1 MREQIKIIF
10 TKMAKIIFIWC
21 GEGNCKEQGSCDGIA
36 SVCLPTCFLQRASRV
51 QTVPFIR
58 YIRIWDTSQMSWCG
72 EGNCKEQSSCDG
84 IASVCLPACFLQR
97 ASRVQTVHFIRLF
110 RIWDTSQMSWCGWR
124 DLNPHAFRHKILSL
138 ACLPFHHIRK
148 KYNKSIIH

>member
-21 GEGNCKEQGSCDGIA
+21 GEGNCKEQATCDGIASVCLPACFLQRASRVQTVPFIRLFRIWDIFSNELVSCDGIA

-58 YIRIWDTSQMSWCG
+58 YMRIWDIFSNELVRMKGLEPPRLSAQDP
-72 EGNCKEQSSCDG
+72 KSCVSA
-84 IASVCLPACFLQR
+84 ISPHPQR
-97 ASRVQTVHFIRLF
+97 R
-110 RIWDTSQMSWCGWR
+110 
-124 DLNPHAFRHKILSL
+124 
-138 ACLPFHHIRK
+138 
-148 KYNKSIIH
+148 